1 VLSHFS
7 VEVRAED
14 RATIVVPR
22 GELDLASAPEL
33 QAQLERAW
41 QSGATQLI
49 VDLRHVQFI
58 DSTGLQAIVS
68 AHRHAQEQGLVFGV
82 VDGGEQVHKL
92 LSLTGMFDTATIAA
106 SPHELLQ
113 GWRRT

>member
-7 VEVRAED
+7 VEVLGEE

-33 QAQLERAW
+33 QVQLERVW
-41 QSGATQLI
+41 QSGATQVI
-49 VDLRHVQFI
+49 VDLRHVQFM
-58 DSTGLQAIVS
+58 DSTGLQAIVV
-68 AHRHAQEQGLVFGV
+68 AHRHAQAGDLLFGV

-92 LSLTGMFDTATIAA
+92 LSLTGMLDTLTVAA
-106 SPHELLQ
+106 SPHELLE